1 MQMIH
6 LILDMSE
13 ILGNIYIL
21 VLVSNA
27 SFPQL
32 DIPYR
37 HCTLE

>member
-1 MQMIH
+1 MQMID

-13 ILGNIYIL
+13 ILGNIHIL
-21 VLVSNA
+21 VLASNA